1 MKNRR
6 LTGVLFGLCLPMG
19 AGAVT
24 MVSPA
29 PIAFSNEVH
38 PGSAGTDVGRYLSG
52 D

>member
-1 MKNRR
+1 MKNRW
-6 LTGVLFGLCLPMG
+6 LNGVLFGPCLTMD

-29 PIAFSNEVH
+29 PIAFSNEAH